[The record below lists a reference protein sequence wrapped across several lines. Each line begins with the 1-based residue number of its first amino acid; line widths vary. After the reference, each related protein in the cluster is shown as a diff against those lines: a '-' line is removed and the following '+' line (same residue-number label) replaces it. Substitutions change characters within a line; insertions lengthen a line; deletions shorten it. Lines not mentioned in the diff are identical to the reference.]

1 MITKKAIAK
10 RIKKTREAQ
19 GITQAQLAK
28 KLGVSQSD
36 VSKIESGS
44 RDIGVVL
51 LNKVARILDV
61 DLMELIYGKGR
72 S

>member
-1 MITKKAIAK
+1 MITKKGIAT
-10 RIKKTREAQ
+10 RIKKTREAK

-28 KLGVSQSD
+28 KLGVTQSD

-51 LNKVARILDV
+51 LSKIARVLDV
-61 DLMELIYGKGR
+61 DLLELIYGKGR
-72 S
+72 